1 MERTVLNTLLDEQAN
16 GVHGGLY
23 HRMQVD
29 FAYNSNHIEGSRLTH
44 DQMRLI
50 YETQTIGETALVNDV
65 IETVNHFRCFDRIL
79 QTVHE
84 PVTEDYIK
92 ELHRML
98 KNGVMQGRGD
108 AAVIGD
114 YKQYANTVGK
124 ITTAKPGEV
133 PEKMRELLEQ
143 FAQVAQPDLYD
154 IAKFHADF
162 EQIHPFYD
170 GNGRIGRLLMF
181 KQCLAAGIV
190 PFFISDFNKMF
201 YYLGLQE
208 WQTEEKPMR
217 LLDVFLSAQD
227 DMSQILDYFE
237 IKYQKKQDSAR
248 TILMQHGLLG

>member
-1 MERTVLNTLLDEQAN
+1 MERSVLNTLLDEQAN

-44 DQMRLI
+44 DQTRLI

-79 QTVHE
+79 QTAHE
-84 PVTEDYIK
+84 PVTEEYIK

-98 KNGVMQGRGD
+98 KNGVMLGRGD

-114 YKQYANTVGK
+114 YKRYANTVGK
-124 ITTAKPGEV
+124 ITTAKPKEV
-133 PEKMRELLEQ
+133 PEMIRLLLER
-143 FAQVAQPDLYD
+143 FAQIGQPDLYD
-154 IAKFHADF
+154 IANFHADF

-181 KQCLAAGIV
+181 KQCLAADIV
-190 PFFISDFNKMF
+190 PFYISDFNKMF

-208 WQTEEKPMR
+208 WQTEDKPMR

-227 DMSQILDYFE
+227 DMYGVLDYFE
-237 IKYQKKQDSAR
+237 IVYQKQPDSAR
-248 TILMQHGLLG
+248 TLLMQHGLL

>member
-1 MERTVLNTLLDEQAN
+1 MERTVLNALRDEQSN

-44 DQMRLI
+44 DQTRLI

-79 QTVHE
+79 QTAHE
-84 PVTEDYIK
+84 PVTEEYIK

-98 KNGVMQGRGD
+98 KNGVMLGRGD
-108 AAVIGD
+108 TAVIGD
-114 YKQYANTVGK
+114 YKRYANTVGK
-124 ITTAKPGEV
+124 ITTAKPKEV
-133 PEKMRELLEQ
+133 PEKIRLLLER
-143 FAQVAQPDLYD
+143 FAQIGQPDLYD

-170 GNGRIGRLLMF
+170 GNGRIGRLLIF
-181 KQCLAAGIV
+181 KQCLAADIV
-190 PFFISDFNKMF
+190 PFYISDFNKMF

-208 WQTEEKPMR
+208 WQTEDKPMR

-227 DMSQILDYFE
+227 DMSGVLDYFD
-237 IKYQKKQDSAR
+237 IVYPKQKDSAR
-248 TILMQHGLLG
+248 TLLMQHGLL

>member
-1 MERTVLNTLLDEQAN
+1 MERTVLNALRDEQSN

-23 HRMQVD
+23 HRIQVD

-44 DQMRLI
+44 DQTRLI

-79 QTVHE
+79 QTAHE
-84 PVTEDYIK
+84 PVTEEYIK

-98 KNGVMQGRGD
+98 KNGVMLGRGD
-108 AAVIGD
+108 TAVIGD
-114 YKQYANTVGK
+114 YKRYANTVGK
-124 ITTAKPGEV
+124 ITTAKPKEV
-133 PEKMRELLEQ
+133 PEKIRLLLER
-143 FAQVAQPDLYD
+143 FAQIGQPDLYD

-181 KQCLAAGIV
+181 KQCLAADIV
-190 PFFISDFNKMF
+190 PFYISDFNKMF

-208 WQTEEKPMR
+208 WQTEDKPMR

-227 DMSQILDYFE
+227 DISGVLDYFD
-237 IKYQKKQDSAR
+237 IVYPKQKDSAR
-248 TILMQHGLLG
+248 TLLMKHGLL

>member
-1 MERTVLNTLLDEQAN
+1 MERTVLNTLLDEQAH
-16 GVHGGLY
+16 GIHGGLY

-44 DQMRLI
+44 DQTRMI
-50 YETQTIGETALVNDV
+50 YETQTIGDTALVNDV

-79 QTVHE
+79 QTVSE
-84 PVTEDYIK
+84 PISEDYIK

-114 YKQYANTVGK
+114 YKKFSNTVGK
-124 ITTAKPGEV
+124 ITTANPKEV
-133 PEKMRELLEQ
+133 PEQMQLLLAAFSQ
-143 FAQVAQPDLYD
+143 ISAPDLYD

-162 EQIHPFYD
+162 ERIHPFYD
-170 GNGRIGRLLMF
+170 GNGRVGRLLMF
-181 KQCLAAGIV
+181 KQCLALDIV
-190 PFFISDFNKMF
+190 PFYISDFNKMF

-208 WQTEEKPMR
+208 WQTENKPMR

-227 DMSQILDYFE
+227 DMTQILDYFE
-237 IKYQKKQDSAR
+237 IQYHRNPLSAR
-248 TILMQHGLLG
+248 EILQQHKLI